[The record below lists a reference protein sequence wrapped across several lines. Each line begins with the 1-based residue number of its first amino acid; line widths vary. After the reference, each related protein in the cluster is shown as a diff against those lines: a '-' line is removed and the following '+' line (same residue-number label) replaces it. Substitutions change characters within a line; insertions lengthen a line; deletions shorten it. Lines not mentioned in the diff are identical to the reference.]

1 MTITRAAACLTL
13 MLPAYASARMSVTKM
28 TCDGQQGMAVT
39 DRSAT
44 VRWQLS
50 SDVNDDR
57 QTAWQVR
64 VAEALG
70 GGTVYDSGTVTDC
83 VSQTATLPTLRHV
96 PGGYT
101 WQVRVWDS
109 DGEPSEWSAEQ
120 PIRVV
125 PALTGVQWI
134 GAISREDARIPEGS
148 WSNEQFNKDG
158 FSAAWADV
166 DTLSRRSVMLRREF
180 TTDSGRVVAD
190 AVAYVCGLGHYEM
203 RLNGTKVGD
212 AEFAPLWTF
221 YDKTVY
227 YNVYDVTTLVA
238 DGDNAIYVLL
248 GNGFFN
254 VQRGDRYSK
263 FQASFGAPMLFMR
276 LDITYGDGSTLTVVS
291 DGQWKYAP
299 SPVTFNSIYGGESY
313 DARMEQPAS
322 LLPCFNDDGWR
333 RVVPVDAPGGV
344 LLPQTVQPVKIMERY
359 DILSWKAVPADVLA
373 AASGRTKRVIDSSA
387 FVADMGQNLAGF
399 PEITVKGKPGQT
411 VTLIVGET
419 LTPEGVPDQRQTGR
433 PHFYEYTIGDT
444 CTHTWHPRFS
454 YYGFRYVQVEG
465 AVLEGQPNASGLPVI
480 SRLNSCFV
488 YNSAEELSS
497 FECSNKLF
505 TDTHRLIERA
515 ERSNMQGIL
524 TDCPHREKLGWLEQ
538 DHLCGPSLLF
548 NYDMT
553 SYARKV
559 IRDITDA
566 QKADGMV
573 PTVAPQYVTFDN
585 VSDNSP
591 EWGST
596 LIILPFMYYSYYGD
610 SSLVTDN
617 YDAMR
622 RYVDYLSSR
631 ADSGIVDFGLG
642 DWYDYGPWAAGFS
655 RNTPVA
661 LVATAH
667 YIYDLRLLSRA
678 AAMTGNA
685 GDRDKYALLAEETT
699 EAFNRAFYH
708 PDSCS
713 YGSGSQASNAIP
725 LYMGIVEEKNRV
737 AVTASLTDDIAAH
750 GNRLTTGDVG
760 NRYLFRTLADNGR
773 NDLLYSMLNHYETP
787 GYGYQLTCGATT
799 LTEQWDSRKGSSWNH
814 FMMGQIDEWL
824 FRSLAG
830 IQQQESSCGM
840 RHLLIRPWLPDD
852 MEYVKASTAS
862 LYGNISVHC
871 TRHSL
876 IVSIPVGCDALIVT
890 PDGNTTPVGSGVHS
904 LAF

>member
-1 MTITRAAACLTL
+1 MTITRAAACLTF

-39 DRSAT
+39 DGSAT

-83 VSQTATLPTLRHV
+83 VNYAATLPTLRHV

-180 TTDSGRVVAD
+180 ATDSGRVVAD
-190 AVAYVCGLGHYEM
+190 
-203 RLNGTKVGD
+203 
-212 AEFAPLWTF
+212 
-221 YDKTVY
+221 
-227 YNVYDVTTLVA
+227 
-238 DGDNAIYVLL
+238 
-248 GNGFFN
+248 
-254 VQRGDRYSK
+254 
-263 FQASFGAPMLFMR
+263 
-276 LDITYGDGSTLTVVS
+276 
-291 DGQWKYAP
+291 
-299 SPVTFNSIYGGESY
+299 
-313 DARMEQPAS
+313 
-322 LLPCFNDDGWR
+322 
-333 RVVPVDAPGGV
+333 
-344 LLPQTVQPVKIMERY
+344 
-359 DILSWKAVPADVLA
+359 
-373 AASGRTKRVIDSSA
+373 
-387 FVADMGQNLAGF
+387 
-399 PEITVKGKPGQT
+399 
-411 VTLIVGET
+411 
-419 LTPEGVPDQRQTGR
+419 
-433 PHFYEYTIGDT
+433 
-444 CTHTWHPRFS
+444 
-454 YYGFRYVQVEG
+454 
-465 AVLEGQPNASGLPVI
+465 
-480 SRLNSCFV
+480 
-488 YNSAEELSS
+488 
-497 FECSNKLF
+497 
-505 TDTHRLIERA
+505 
-515 ERSNMQGIL
+515 
-524 TDCPHREKLGWLEQ
+524 
-538 DHLCGPSLLF
+538 
-548 NYDMT
+548 
-553 SYARKV
+553 
-559 IRDITDA
+559 
-566 QKADGMV
+566 
-573 PTVAPQYVTFDN
+573 
-585 VSDNSP
+585 
-591 EWGST
+591 
-596 LIILPFMYYSYYGD
+596 
-610 SSLVTDN
+610 
-617 YDAMR
+617 
-622 RYVDYLSSR
+622 
-631 ADSGIVDFGLG
+631 
-642 DWYDYGPWAAGFS
+642 
-655 RNTPVA
+655 
-661 LVATAH
+661 
-667 YIYDLRLLSRA
+667 A

-725 LYMGIVEEKNRV
+725 LYMGIVEEKNRA

-787 GYGYQLTCGATT
+787 GYGYQLTSGATT

-830 IQQQESSCGM
+830 IQQQEGSCGM

-862 LYGNISVHC
+862 LYGNIGVHC

-876 IVSIPVGCDALIVT
+876 TVSIPVGCDALIVT